1 MRWACGDRII
11 LAVSNLEL
19 QPADR
24 GGRARDSARGEER
37 GGMSIREAIF
47 LGTSSQVPTRL
58 RNHNAVFLLWD
69 DMGIL
74 FDPGEGTQRQMIH
87 AGVSASRITHIAITH
102 FHGDHC
108 LGLAGVIQRLSLDR
122 AQHPVEVIF
131 PASGLVFY
139 ERLRHA
145 SIFYDGATIIPRA
158 VPVDSGDMEVARC
171 GSSRIIARK
180 LEHAVECI
188 GYRVQE
194 DDGSSLVPDLLEQHG
209 LRGRAIGDLT
219 RKGSVDVNGK
229 LVSLSDVS
237 VPKKGQSF
245 AIVMDTRP
253 CEGARALARGT
264 DLLVCES
271 TYLRSEETE
280 AKERFHM
287 TAEQAA
293 TLAAQS
299 GSRHLVLTHFSPRYM
314 RGDEFVKEAAPIFA
328 NTDAAEDLMR
338 VAVPARVAGMPST
351 K

>member
-1 MRWACGDRII
+1 
-11 LAVSNLEL
+11 
-19 QPADR
+19 
-24 GGRARDSARGEER
+24 
-37 GGMSIREAIF
+37 MSIREAIF

-69 DMGIL
+69 DLGIL
-74 FDPGEGTQRQMIH
+74 FDPGEGTQRQMIY

-122 AQHPVEVIF
+122 VQHHVEVIY
-131 PASGLVFY
+131 PASGHVFF

-158 VPVDSGDMEVARC
+158 VPVDSGDMEVARN
-171 GSSRIIARK
+171 GSSRIIARR

-194 DDGSSLVPDLLEQHG
+194 DDGSTMVPELLEKFG
-209 LRGRAIGDLT
+209 LRGRAIGDLN
-219 RKGSVDVNGK
+219 RRGSAEVNGQI
-229 LVSLSDVS
+229 VSLRDVS

-245 AIVMDTRP
+245 SIVMDTRP
-253 CEGARALARGT
+253 CDGARALARDV

-280 AKERFHM
+280 ARERYHM
-287 TAEQAA
+287 TASQAA
-293 TLAAQS
+293 TLAAEN
-299 GSRHLVLTHFSPRYM
+299 GSRQLVLTHFSPRYM
-314 RGDEFVKEAAPIFA
+314 RGEDFVKEASEIFP
-328 NTDAAEDLMR
+328 NTQAAEDLMR
-338 VAVPARVAGMPST
+338 VVVPPRIGPGTQSSA
-351 K
+351 